1 MAESKQKPLDLNPT
15 CSFTLRPMP
24 LVMVARWLV
33 VHCGGLDDS
42 MAEKYDETKVI
53 EGVEVKGFW

>member
-1 MAESKQKPLDLNPT
+1 
-15 CSFTLRPMP
+15 MP